1 MYTQTEDEIDWM
13 INIEEIYIVTSVE
26 KYFSQL

>member
-13 INIEEIYIVTSVE
+13 INIEEIYILTSVE
-26 KYFSQL
+26 KYSSQL

>member
-13 INIEEIYIVTSVE
+13 INIEEIYILTSVE
-26 KYFSQL
+26 KCLSQL

>member
-13 INIEEIYIVTSVE
+13 INIEEIYILTSVE

>member
-13 INIEEIYIVTSVE
+13 INIEEIYILTSVE
-26 KYFSQL
+26 KYLSQL

>member
-13 INIEEIYIVTSVE
+13 IDIEEIYILTSVE

>member
-13 INIEEIYIVTSVE
+13 INIEEIYILTSVE
-26 KYFSQL
+26 KYFSHL